1 MTTPPKTIDDY
12 LEQLQ
17 AARIM
22 NEYRD
27 WIEYDEDND
36 INIAN
41 AYKTLTAH

>member
-1 MTTPPKTIDDY
+1 
-12 LEQLQ
+12 
-17 AARIM
+17 M

-41 AYKTLTAH
+41 AYKTLTAR